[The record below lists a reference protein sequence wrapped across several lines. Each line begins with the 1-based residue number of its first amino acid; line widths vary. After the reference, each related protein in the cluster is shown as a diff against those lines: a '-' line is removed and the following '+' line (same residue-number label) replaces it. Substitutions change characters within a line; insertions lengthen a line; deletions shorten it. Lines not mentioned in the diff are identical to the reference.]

1 MLIDN
6 DMFWWDFVTVCKVN
20 LHSMRVSLLHVTRPR
35 EAITE
40 YIVWVLL
47 DNLSELCRLIRFHV
61 NGVFG
66 NFNNFQLNVETELKL

>member
-6 DMFWWDFVTVCKVN
+6 DMFWWDCVTVCKVN

-35 EAITE
+35 EATE

-47 DNLSELCRLIRFHV
+47 DNLSELCRLIYDFMSTECLEISV
-61 NGVFG
+61 T
-66 NFNNFQLNVETELKL
+66 FNKM